1 MKLKRWAVLL
11 LTLVFSLFLLVSVI
25 RINQQSPLLKATAG
39 QLHVAPDQFAKG
51 THLLAGEWL
60 VYDGLYTPDELASLN
75 YAVTDD
81 MRYNASMAG
90 NTYAFQLQ
98 VESPESLQFII
109 SSTYR
114 FHLWIN
120 DQPVLSEDGSHDLR
134 TQDAFSLTDY
144 AGNTPEF
151 SFVLQVYSPS
161 DLRGSYFSL
170 LLGTRDDIRFVH
182 NRWIVLES
190 FALGIYAMIILN
202 SFVLYALKRTEHY
215 LLLLPLSSLLAFWG
229 SLTVLQYPVFHQLIP
244 QGVFMYIFFTL
255 LMHPSILNFELTR
268 QLIPDAL
275 PPKIHWFF
283 YALFGASLSVFLF
296 VGSIPVIL
304 QHYASILNWFLILVQ
319 GWMILYSYKHNRPE
333 APILFL
339 GLCVLIVSRLFFY
352 GIQEGLIP
360 HGMVDIQLQPRR
372 YAYIIYIVC
381 FSIAINGIFAQKF
394 SKADALAIQL
404 EKTNQNLKR
413 LVDEKTADLTKS
425 FNHIVNLQ
433 DTKKVFLSEVAH
445 NLRSPLFA
453 LIGYVDMLQAELADP
468 SPKTE
473 QYLRQINERID
484 YIQKMAEE
492 LFLVARLEEDQVP
505 FEMVF
510 FDLTLLLQRVLE
522 NHIGPATRR
531 QVTLSIDS
539 LPEKTL
545 CYGDQFRLQQ
555 AIENIVSNALQ
566 HTEKGG
572 RVTLSLF
579 QRDNGTLHLK
589 ICDTGSGIA
598 PEALPHIFNRYYTHT
613 ASPATAK
620 KSTGLGLTI
629 AQKIIHMHQGSIEVD
644 SRIGEGSEFSIILP
658 DVK

>member
-1 MKLKRWAVLL
+1 MKLKRRVSLL
-11 LTLVFSLFLLVSVI
+11 LTLAFSLLLLISII
-25 RINQQSPLLKATAG
+25 RINQHSSLLKATAG
-39 QLHVAPDQFAKG
+39 KLHVDFGQFAKG
-51 THLLAGEWL
+51 THQLAGEWL
-60 VYDGLYTPDELASLN
+60 MYDGLYTPDELAALD
-75 YAVTDD
+75 YTVTGD
-81 MRYNASMAG
+81 MRYNSSMAG
-90 NTYAFQLQ
+90 NTYAFYMQ
-98 VESPESLQFII
+98 VDDPESLHFII
-109 SSTYR
+109 SSTYN

-120 DQPVLSEDGSHDLR
+120 HQPVLSEDGSNRLKTH
-134 TQDAFSLTDY
+134 DAFSLEDY
-144 AGNTPEF
+144 AGNTPGY

-170 LLGTRDDIRFVH
+170 LLGTKDQIRFVH
-182 NRWIVLES
+182 DRWIVLES

-202 SFVLYALKRTEHY
+202 SFVLYALKRSEHY

-275 PPKIHWFF
+275 PPKTQWFF
-283 YALFGASLSVFLF
+283 YALYAVSLSVFFF
-296 VGSIPVIL
+296 VGNIPVIL
-304 QHYASILNWFLILVQ
+304 QNYASVLNWFLILVQ
-319 GWMILYSYKHNRPE
+319 GWMILHSYRRNRPE

-339 GLCVLIVSRLFFY
+339 GLCILIVSRLFFF

-360 HGMVDIQLQPRR
+360 HGMVDIELQPRR

-381 FSIAINGIFAQKF
+381 FSIAINGIFARKF
-394 SKADALAIQL
+394 SKADSLAIQL

-413 LVDEKTADLTKS
+413 IVDEKTADLTKS
-425 FNHIVNLQ
+425 YNQIVNLQ
-433 DTKKVFLSEVAH
+433 DAKKVFLSEVAH

-453 LIGYVDMLQAELADP
+453 LIGYVDMLQADLADP

-505 FEMVF
+505 FNMIF
-510 FDLTLLLQRVLE
+510 FDLSLLLQRVLE
-522 NHIGPATRR
+522 NHAGPAKQR
-531 QVTLSIDS
+531 QIALSVES
-539 LPEKTL
+539 LPEKTR

-566 HTEKGG
+566 HTDEGG
-572 RVTLSLF
+572 RVTISLF

-589 ICDTGSGIA
+589 ICDTGSGIT
-598 PEALPHIFNRYYTHT
+598 PEALPHIFNRYYSHT
-613 ASPATAK
+613 SSTTAK

-629 AQKIIHMHQGSIEVD
+629 AQKIIQMHQGTIEVK
-644 SRIGEGSEFSIILP
+644 STVGEGSEFIIILP